1 MNELLTVALLTLL
14 AVISPG
20 ADFAVITRN
29 SLQYGRGHGLLGAF
43 GIALGVQFHVLC
55 SLLGV
60 SLLLSRTP
68 WLLAGFKLL
77 GAAYLLYIGY
87 RTFVQP
93 PLAAGPAERDRR
105 QSAWA
110 ALRAGLLCNAL
121 NPKTS
126 LFVLSLF
133 SQAVNADT
141 PLSLRAGYGLFISA
155 AHLAW
160 FALVALL
167 FTQPRLH
174 AGMLRRQRGLN
185 RIIGC
190 ALIGLGTALALR

>member
-1 MNELLTVALLTLL
+1 M
-14 AVISPG
+14 
-20 ADFAVITRN
+20 
-29 SLQYGRGHGLLGAF
+29 
-43 GIALGVQFHVLC
+43 
-55 SLLGV
+55 
-60 SLLLSRTP
+60 
-68 WLLAGFKLL
+68 
-77 GAAYLLYIGY
+77 
-87 RTFVQP
+87 
-93 PLAAGPAERDRR
+93 
-105 QSAWA
+105 
-110 ALRAGLLCNAL
+110 
-121 NPKTS
+121 
-126 LFVLSLF
+126 LSLF